1 MLIETIIP
9 FSAMPKQH
17 TPATSNTS
25 KFSLN
30 ILISTSLFIFSK
42 NQTVQNMILIWIQL
56 RILTSCTSGALY
68 DKDILLMVTKIK
80 I

>member
-42 NQTVQNMILIWIQL
+42 NQTVQNMILI
-56 RILTSCTSGALY
+56 
-68 DKDILLMVTKIK
+68 
-80 I
+80 